1 MRGGARN
8 PGDARGRAAR
18 PRVIHVAIA
27 LCLMAPGITPSSAAA
42 NANRC
47 GTSVPDEPPTAVNG
61 FGSQWFNEH
70 GVAAQAPPSDTFG
83 YAGIAF
89 NHQSAQVNAFNNNS
103 TQIYLSGTVQC
114 ATVGGIGNAPNAGE
128 YPIKAPPAIIR
139 LPWLRRDGNLL
150 EASDRR
156 TTILRG
162 FDYHYNT
169 EWPDAEYNLTDADMA
184 RIASWGF
191 NLLRIRI
198 DGFLSGWGRGS
209 RAEPGYWENLDH
221 VIADANRH
229 GIYAMLST
237 VTDSE
242 EAAQADS
249 KAMEEAKFAKGT
261 AANAWWV
268 RFEVTMFSRYRK
280 WPGVVGYD
288 TMNEDDSFPP
298 PIIDRQFMG
307 PAHEQLDAA
316 LRNQVRDS
324 RHIYFQEPSGWSYWG
339 AQFTRIPGPTGL
351 MNGVDIGDPN
361 RVFCPKWL
369 ANGDSSSDLA
379 TDGLMA
385 AQSNAPLFICELWIT
400 KTGSDG
406 TTIDQQRAAL
416 NAMDSRLVGGARYM
430 YTPDASNGAL
440 THDGHAAPWLPQY
453 ARPYPEWAGGTI
465 KSIGYDFGARKL
477 VVGLGLSGSGP
488 TEVYVGYP
496 GTYPNGFVAS
506 SSSGARLVYDG
517 HRVVR
522 ASRMSWDTK
531 RRRVVLPPQRQSV
544 TFTLQ
549 PR

>member
-1 MRGGARN
+1 MGIQPPPDPHRWVPVRVGPGFSGRAGLLGEPRSRDRRRQPTWHLRDALDRHRQRGGC
-8 PGDARGRAAR
+8 PGRLQGDGGGQVREGHRGQR
-18 PRVIHVAIA
+18 
-27 LCLMAPGITPSSAAA
+27 
-42 NANRC
+42 
-47 GTSVPDEPPTAVNG
+47 
-61 FGSQWFNEH
+61 
-70 GVAAQAPPSDTFG
+70 
-83 YAGIAF
+83 
-89 NHQSAQVNAFNNNS
+89 
-103 TQIYLSGTVQC
+103 
-114 ATVGGIGNAPNAGE
+114 
-128 YPIKAPPAIIR
+128 
-139 LPWLRRDGNLL
+139 
-150 EASDRR
+150 
-156 TTILRG
+156 
-162 FDYHYNT
+162 
-169 EWPDAEYNLTDADMA
+169 
-184 RIASWGF
+184 
-191 NLLRIRI
+191 
-198 DGFLSGWGRGS
+198 
-209 RAEPGYWENLDH
+209 
-221 VIADANRH
+221 
-229 GIYAMLST
+229 
-237 VTDSE
+237 
-242 EAAQADS
+242 
-249 KAMEEAKFAKGT
+249 
-261 AANAWWV
+261 
-268 RFEVTMFSRYRK
+268 
-280 WPGVVGYD
+280 VVGQVRGD
-288 TMNEDDSFPP
+288 DVLPVQEMAWCRRLRHDERDDSFPP

-416 NAMDSRLVGGARYM
+416 NAMDRRLVGGARYM

-522 ASRMSWDTK
+522 ASRMSWDAK